1 MRNGREE
8 KGEEKEEKKGE
19 DKGRRRELEK
29 INLKGKIY
37 ILMCINVFFF
47 PLIFCFVE
55 D

>member
-1 MRNGREE
+1 VRNGREE

-29 INLKGKIY
+29 INLNGKIY

>member
-1 MRNGREE
+1 VRTSGREE

-29 INLKGKIY
+29 INLKCKIY

-47 PLIFCFVE
+47 CFDFLFC
-55 D
+55 

>member
-1 MRNGREE
+1 VRNGIQE

-29 INLKGKIY
+29 INLNSKIY